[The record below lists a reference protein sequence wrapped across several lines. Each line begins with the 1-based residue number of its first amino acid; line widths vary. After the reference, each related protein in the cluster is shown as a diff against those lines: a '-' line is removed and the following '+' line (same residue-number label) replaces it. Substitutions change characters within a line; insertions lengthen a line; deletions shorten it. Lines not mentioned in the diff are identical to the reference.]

1 MTIMMPISNES
12 DIELQLYFLDCEPN
26 SIVRLLNDK
35 SIMDHLLR
43 TTTTKIIKFEKQYQR
58 KEAHRVTD
66 IDQVSLSDS
75 PSLYVPIEI
84 TKMKHRNMPL
94 SISPSA
100 STTRSSLSSIEIQT
114 ENKAFIPRAPP
125 LPDSFDLAIKSQ
137 LQSLPKTLKI
147 PGQQTLWSNASIICL
162 LGSSINQNVL
172 QVKNYEVAEYF
183 NELTSTP
190 NQKNSHISNV
200 SKTKT
205 ILDDRKS
212 YNIGMYYVL
221 M

>member
-1 MTIMMPISNES
+1 MPISNES

-43 TTTTKIIKFEKQYQR
+43 TTTTKIIKFEKKYQR

-147 PGQQTLWSNASIICL
+147 PGQQTLWSN
-162 LGSSINQNVL
+162 
-172 QVKNYEVAEYF
+172 VKNYEVAEYF

>member
-147 PGQQTLWSNASIICL
+147 PGQQTLWSN
-162 LGSSINQNVL
+162 
-172 QVKNYEVAEYF
+172 VKNYEVAEYF

>member
-1 MTIMMPISNES
+1 MMPISNES

-147 PGQQTLWSNASIICL
+147 PGQQTLWSN
-162 LGSSINQNVL
+162 
-172 QVKNYEVAEYF
+172 VKNYEVAEYF

>member
-43 TTTTKIIKFEKQYQR
+43 TTTTKIIKFEKKYQR

-147 PGQQTLWSNASIICL
+147 PGQQTLWSN
-162 LGSSINQNVL
+162 
-172 QVKNYEVAEYF
+172 VKNYEVAEYF